1 MRIRRDL
8 HFRPADA
15 IVRQMPAPRMPRF
28 SRSRQRL
35 LTSPF
40 TQSLGGQV
48 RVGPLAAI
56 PDLVQELGASP
67 RRVFASA
74 GVSLREFRQPDTRL
88 EADRIARLLQEATWQ
103 TARPDFAMMAG
114 LRFSMQGLGPI
125 GELMQHSTTVGEAL
139 RSLVL
144 HLHLH
149 DLGAAPVL
157 LSTDDCNT
165 LLGYSVYRFGVQ
177 ALDLVY
183 DTSTGIVFRILEA
196 LCGPDFHARAI
207 QVPAMGESRRAS
219 YKQHFGCSVRFDVGV
234 SGVVFSS
241 HWLQRPIAG
250 ADPVKQSALQN
261 RLAEA
266 RNPMTLGQRAE
277 TVLQQMLLCGSATA
291 PGIAALFGIS
301 ERSMR
306 RRLAAEGTSLREL
319 LNRGRFDLACQMLGY
334 TELAVGDI
342 ASALQYRDANA
353 FSRAFRSRAG
363 CTATQWRGQFRR

>member
-1 MRIRRDL
+1 
-8 HFRPADA
+8 
-15 IVRQMPAPRMPRF
+15 
-28 SRSRQRL
+28 
-35 LTSPF
+35 
-40 TQSLGGQV
+40 
-48 RVGPLAAI
+48 
-56 PDLVQELGASP
+56 
-67 RRVFASA
+67 
-74 GVSLREFRQPDTRL
+74 
-88 EADRIARLLQEATWQ
+88 
-103 TARPDFAMMAG
+103 
-114 LRFSMQGLGPI
+114 MQGLGPI

-157 LSTDDCNT
+157 LSIDDQSN

-183 DTSTGIVFRILEA
+183 DTSTGIIFRILEA

-207 QVPAMGESRRAS
+207 QVSARGESRRAS
-219 YKQHFGCSVRFDVGV
+219 YKQHFGCAVRFDAGV

-241 HWLQRPIAG
+241 YWLQRPIPG
-250 ADPVKQSALQN
+250 ADPVKRSELQS

-266 RNPMTLGQRAE
+266 EARSPMTFGQRAE

-291 PGIAALFGIS
+291 PAIAALFGMS

-342 ASALQYRDANA
+342 ASTLQYRDANA
-353 FSRAFRSRAG
+353 FSRAFRCRAG
-363 CTATQWRGQFRR
+363 CTATQWRGRFRR

>member
-1 MRIRRDL
+1 
-8 HFRPADA
+8 
-15 IVRQMPAPRMPRF
+15 MPSAAVPQPT
-28 SRSRQRL
+28 RSRQRPL
-35 LTSPF
+35 PSPVA
-40 TQSLGGQV
+40 QSSRGQV

-74 GVSLREFRQPDTRL
+74 AVSLREFRQPDTRMDL
-88 EADRIARLLQEATWQ
+88 DRIACLLQEATRQ
-103 TARPDFAMMAG
+103 TARPDFAMMVG
-114 LRFSMQGLGPI
+114 LRFSMRGLGPI

-149 DLGAAPVL
+149 DMGAAPVL
-157 LSTDDCNT
+157 LSTDDRTT

-183 DTSTGIVFRILEA
+183 DTSTGIIFRILEA
-196 LCGPDFHARAI
+196 LCGPYFRARAI
-207 QVPAMGESRRAS
+207 QVSARGESRRAS
-219 YKQHFGCSVRFDVGV
+219 YKQHFGCAVRFDAGV

-241 HWLQRPIAG
+241 YWLQRPIPG
-250 ADPVKQSALQN
+250 ADPVRRSELQS
-261 RLAEA
+261 RLSEAEA
-266 RNPMTLGQRAE
+266 CSPMTFGQRVEA
-277 TVLQQMLLCGSATA
+277 VLQQMLLCGSATA
-291 PGIAALFGIS
+291 PAIAALFGIS

-306 RRLAAEGTSLREL
+306 RRLAAEGTSLRDL
-319 LNRGRFDLACQMLGY
+319 LNRGRLDLACQMLGY

-363 CTATQWRGQFRR
+363 CTATQWRRSRR

>member
-1 MRIRRDL
+1 M
-8 HFRPADA
+8 
-15 IVRQMPAPRMPRF
+15 
-28 SRSRQRL
+28 
-35 LTSPF
+35 
-40 TQSLGGQV
+40 
-48 RVGPLAAI
+48 
-56 PDLVQELGASP
+56 QELGASP

-125 GELMQHSTTVGEAL
+125 GELMHHSTTVGDAL

-149 DLGAAPVL
+149 DMGAAPVL
-157 LSTDDCNT
+157 LSVDDRTT
-165 LLGYSVYRFGVQ
+165 LMGYSVYRFGAQ

-183 DTSTGIVFRILEA
+183 DTSTGIIFRMLEG

-207 QVPAMGESRRAS
+207 RVSARGESRRAL
-219 YKQHFGCSVRFDVGV
+219 YKQHFGCAVRFDSGV
-234 SGVVFSS
+234 PGVVFSS
-241 HWLQRPIAG
+241 YWLQRPIAG
-250 ADPVKQSALQN
+250 ADPVKRSVLQN

-266 RNPMTLGQRAE
+266 EARSAMTFAQRAE
-277 TVLQQMLLCGSATA
+277 TALQQLLLYGSATA
-291 PGIAALFGIS
+291 PAIAALFGIS

-319 LNRGRFDLACQMLGY
+319 LNRGRIDLACQMLGY

-342 ASALQYRDANA
+342 ASALQYRDVNA

-363 CTATQWRGQFRR
+363 CTATQWRGRFRR

>member
-1 MRIRRDL
+1 MPSAPVP
-8 HFRPADA
+8 RPT
-15 IVRQMPAPRMPRF
+15 
-28 SRSRQRL
+28 RSRQRPRP
-35 LTSPF
+35 SPF
-40 TQSLGGQV
+40 SQSSRGQV

-88 EADRIARLLQEATWQ
+88 EAVRIARLLQEATWQ

-114 LRFSMQGLGPI
+114 LRFSMQGLGLI

-157 LSTDDCNT
+157 LSTDDRTT

-183 DTSTGIVFRILEA
+183 DTSTGIIFQILEA

-207 QVPAMGESRRAS
+207 QVSARGESRRAL
-219 YKQHFGCSVRFDVGV
+219 YKQHYGCAVRFDAGV

-250 ADPVKQSALQN
+250 ADPVKRSELQN

-266 RNPMTLGQRAE
+266 EAHSPMTFGQRAE

-291 PGIAALFGIS
+291 PAIAALFGVS

-319 LNRGRFDLACQMLGY
+319 LNRSRFDLACQMLGY

-363 CTATQWRGQFRR
+363 CTATRWRRRFRR

>member
-1 MRIRRDL
+1 MPSPLVPRSTRSL
-8 HFRPADA
+8 QPLRP
-15 IVRQMPAPRMPRF
+15 
-28 SRSRQRL
+28 
-35 LTSPF
+35 SPF
-40 TQSLGGQV
+40 AQSSRGQV
-48 RVGPLAAI
+48 RAGPLAAI

-88 EADRIARLLQEATWQ
+88 DLDRIARLLQEATRQ

-114 LRFSMQGLGPI
+114 LRFSIQGLGPI
-125 GELMQHSTTVGEAL
+125 GELMQHSTTVGDAL

-157 LSTDDCNT
+157 LSIDDRT
-165 LLGYSVYRFGVQ
+165 ALLGYSVYRFGVQ

-183 DTSTGIVFRILEA
+183 DSSTGIIFRILDA

-207 QVPAMGESRRAS
+207 QVSARGESRRAL
-219 YKQHFGCSVRFDVGV
+219 YKQHFGCAVRFDSGV

-241 HWLQRPIAG
+241 YWLERPIAG
-250 ADPVKQSALQN
+250 ADPVKRSALEN

-266 RNPMTLGQRAE
+266 EARSPMTFGQRAE

-291 PGIAALFGIS
+291 PAMAALFGIS

-319 LNRGRFDLACQMLGY
+319 LNRGRLDLACQMLGY

-342 ASALQYRDANA
+342 ALALQYRDANA

-363 CTATQWRGQFRR
+363 CTATQWRSRFWR

>member
-1 MRIRRDL
+1 M
-8 HFRPADA
+8 
-15 IVRQMPAPRMPRF
+15 
-28 SRSRQRL
+28 
-35 LTSPF
+35 
-40 TQSLGGQV
+40 
-48 RVGPLAAI
+48 
-56 PDLVQELGASP
+56 
-67 RRVFASA
+67 
-74 GVSLREFRQPDTRL
+74 
-88 EADRIARLLQEATWQ
+88 EADRIARLLQEATRQ

-125 GELMQHSTTVGEAL
+125 GELMQHSTTVGDAL

-157 LSTDDCNT
+157 LGIDDRTT
-165 LLGYSVYRFGVQ
+165 LMGYSVYRFGAQ

-183 DTSTGIVFRILEA
+183 DTSTGIIFRILDT
-196 LCGPDFHARAI
+196 LCGPNFHARAI
-207 QVPAMGESRRAS
+207 QVSALGESRRAS
-219 YKQHFGCSVRFDVGV
+219 YRQHFGCAVRFDSRI

-241 HWLQRPIAG
+241 YWLQRPVAG
-250 ADPVKQSALQN
+250 ADPVQRSALQK

-266 RNPMTLGQRAE
+266 EARSPITLGQHVE

-291 PGIAALFGIS
+291 PAIAALFGLS

-319 LNRGRFDLACQMLGY
+319 LNRSRLDLACQMLGY
-334 TELAVGDI
+334 TELSVGDI
-342 ASALQYRDANA
+342 SSALQYRDANA

-363 CTATQWRGQFRR
+363 CTATQWRGRFRR

>member
-1 MRIRRDL
+1 
-8 HFRPADA
+8 
-15 IVRQMPAPRMPRF
+15 MPR
-28 SRSRQRL
+28 STRSRQRL
-35 LTSPF
+35 LPSPF
-40 TQSLGGQV
+40 AQSSRGQV

-56 PDLVQELGASP
+56 PELVQELGASP
-67 RRVFASA
+67 RRVFACA
-74 GVSLREFRQPDTRL
+74 GVSLREFRQADRRMEL
-88 EADRIARLLQEATWQ
+88 DRIARLLQEATRQ

-114 LRFSMQGLGPI
+114 LRFSMRGLGPI
-125 GELMQHSTTVGEAL
+125 GELMQHSATVGDAL

-157 LSTDDCNT
+157 LNIDDRST
-165 LLGYSVYRFGVQ
+165 LLGYSVYRFGMQ

-183 DTSTGIVFRILEA
+183 DTSTGIIFRILDA
-196 LCGPDFHARAI
+196 LCGPDFHPRAI
-207 QVPAMGESRRAS
+207 QVSARGASRRAL
-219 YKQHFGCSVRFDVGV
+219 YMQHFGCATRFDSGV
-234 SGVVFSS
+234 SGVLFRSY
-241 HWLQRPIAG
+241 WLQRPIAG
-250 ADPVKQSALQN
+250 ADPVRRSALQT
-261 RLAEA
+261 RLDEAEA
-266 RNPMTLGQRAE
+266 RSPMTFGQRTE

-291 PGIAALFGIS
+291 PAIAALFGMS

-363 CTATQWRGQFRR
+363 CTATQWRGRFRR